1 MKPKVLVTRRLF
13 DEVVVRLSEHF
24 EVDYHDDDDALS
36 AMELTARLADKNG
49 VMLVLT
55 DKLDAQ
61 ILAGAPHLKV
71 ACNVAV
77 GYNNIDVPACTARG
91 VMATNT
97 PGVLNDTTADM
108 VWALLMASAR
118 RVVAADKWTR
128 DGQWQA
134 WRFLD
139 KWLGQ
144 DVHHATVG
152 ILGMGRIGQAIAK
165 RARGFDMRVI
175 YHNRTPQP
183 DVKDATWVEKDVLFA
198 EADFVVVMV
207 PYSPATHHLIGTAEL
222 AQMKPTAHLINVA
235 RGGVVDDVALI
246 AALKNRQISGAGLDV
261 FEGEPA
267 LNPNFFELDNVTL
280 TPHIGSSTRAT
291 RMAMAMCAAD
301 NLIAA
306 LSGQTPPNLLNPET
320 IKDSPVG
327 ADVTPSRRAIL
338 LFGHGAKN
346 PEWAA
351 PFVAIRG
358 AILARDSSALVES
371 GFLELMRPTFAE
383 AVDRLVA
390 QGAGEITVVP
400 IFMAAGSH
408 INKDLPLLA
417 AAAMDQHQGVEIKLA
432 PPVGAETS
440 VLNAM
445 ADYAMTVKAAG

>member
-13 DEVVVRLSEHF
+13 DEVAARLGEHF
-24 EVDYHDDDDALS
+24 EVDYHDSDDALS
-36 AMELTARLADKNG
+36 AEELTARLADKVG

-61 ILAGAPHLKV
+61 ILAGVPQLKV

-77 GYNNIDVPACTARG
+77 GYNNIDVPACTAHG

-97 PGVLNDTTADM
+97 PGVLNETTADM

-144 DVHHATVG
+144 DVHHATLG
-152 ILGMGRIGQAIAK
+152 ILGMGRIGQAIAR
-165 RARGFDMRVI
+165 RAQGFEMRVI
-175 YHNRTPQP
+175 YYNRSPQTETAGASYV
-183 DVKDATWVEKDVLFA
+183 DKATLLSQS
-198 EADFVVVMV
+198 DFLVVMV
-207 PYSPATHHLIGTAEL
+207 PYSPATHHLIGAAEL
-222 AQMKPTAHLINVA
+222 AQMKPTAHLVNVA

-261 FEGEPA
+261 FEGEPT
-267 LNPNFFELDNVTL
+267 LNPGFFELDNVTL

-306 LSGQTPPNLLNPET
+306 LSGQRPPNLLNPE
-320 IKDSPVG
+320 
-327 ADVTPSRRAIL
+327 
-338 LFGHGAKN
+338 
-346 PEWAA
+346 
-351 PFVAIRG
+351 
-358 AILARDSSALVES
+358 
-371 GFLELMRPTFAE
+371 
-383 AVDRLVA
+383 
-390 QGAGEITVVP
+390 
-400 IFMAAGSH
+400 
-408 INKDLPLLA
+408 
-417 AAAMDQHQGVEIKLA
+417 
-432 PPVGAETS
+432 
-440 VLNAM
+440 VLS
-445 ADYAMTVKAAG
+445 